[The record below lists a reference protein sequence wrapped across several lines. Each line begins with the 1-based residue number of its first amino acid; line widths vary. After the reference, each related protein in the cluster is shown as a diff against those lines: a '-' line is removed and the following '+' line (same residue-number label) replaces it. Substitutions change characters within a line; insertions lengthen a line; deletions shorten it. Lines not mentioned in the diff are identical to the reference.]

1 MISSKL
7 TDQRDNVSDG
17 TFLKLEKVT
26 SVAQVTKRLI
36 WLYFTSEDINEKRN
50 IISHK
55 ELSRIFKNHTN
66 LKIKV

>member
-1 MISSKL
+1 MISSKV

-17 TFLKLEKVT
+17 TFLKLEKIT

-36 WLYFTSEDINEKRN
+36 WLYFTSEDINEKCN
-50 IISHK
+50 IISQ
-55 ELSRIFKNHTN
+55 LSRIFKNHTN